1 MKKIISGIAIIIL
14 SAILAIC
21 ASAATYKKGDANMD
35 GNVNASDA
43 RLVLRASA
51 MLDNFSD
58 AQILICDMNDN
69 GKIQAADARIVLR
82 VAARLEGDK
91 GTVTIGENA
100 ADNQDASSSKPGS
113 STNNNQSSSSKPGSS
128 TNNNQSSSSKPGSST
143 NNNQSSS
150 SKPGSSTNNNQSS
163 SSKPGSSTNNNQSSS
178 SKPGSST
185 NNNQS
190 SSSKPDSSTNNNQSS
205 SSKPGSSTN
214 NNQSSSSKPGSST
227 NNNQSSSS
235 KPGSSANK
243 QETTTVPIT
252 NEAFKKLPAQ
262 AKAFLLGEFGLKGYM
277 YDQDQK
283 DEFVLF
289 CSENAIKIG
298 LPKELPNDLLI
309 TDINGNDP
317 KVYLVTSP
325 DAEEKI
331 AMMMPTAIYDDLGLY
346 EIIDLAKQFG
356 VADVNKLE
364 ITEDSAK
371 ENNTTYTVYK
381 ISAKGENIEIYMIGD
396 DIKRI
401 YTYDSIGNITMRMDV
416 DTFYA
421 KVPSSELSIDEYEII
436 DLDAI

>member
-113 STNNNQSSSSKPGSS
+113 STNNNQSSSSKPG
-128 TNNNQSSSSKPGSST
+128 
-143 NNNQSSS
+143 
-150 SKPGSSTNNNQSS
+150 
-163 SSKPGSSTNNNQSSS
+163 
-178 SKPGSST
+178 
-185 NNNQS
+185 
-190 SSSKPDSSTNNNQSS
+190 SSTNNNQSS

-381 ISAKGENIEIYMIGD
+381 ISAKGENIELYMIGD